1 MISHR
6 GTDFTRVKF
15 FPGVGEN
22 SQQWDIS
29 GQWAEV
35 GKRYFY
41 SYLLYCLGHFGKEV
55 GYFAGNRQSGWHF
68 MGMRMFAWIQGV
80 AGMLM
85 VCGVSAQVVLPAS
98 LRNMVNRPTGGGALE
113 A

>member
-1 MISHR
+1 
-6 GTDFTRVKF
+6 
-15 FPGVGEN
+15 
-22 SQQWDIS
+22 
-29 GQWAEV
+29 
-35 GKRYFY
+35 
-41 SYLLYCLGHFGKEV
+41 
-55 GYFAGNRQSGWHF
+55 